1 MPSILIIDDEP
12 GIRVTLSSILED
24 EKYKVFAAEDAL
36 LGMEVLKRE
45 IIDLIFLDVLLPNMG
60 GIKALEIIRK
70 EWPVTEIVMISG
82 HANIEMAVSAVK
94 LGAFDFLEKPLS
106 LDKVLTVCRNAL
118 AIKKLRE
125 ENKTLK
131 KTYNFSS
138 EDIIGTS
145 ALARN
150 IRETVIQA
158 AASDARILITGE
170 NGSGKEV
177 IARAIHSCSAR
188 ADNPFIDV
196 NCAAIPETLI
206 ESELF
211 GHEKGAFTDA
221 VSTRKGRFELAH
233 GGTLFLDEIGDMSLS
248 AQAKVLRVIQEQK
261 IERVG
266 GEKTI
271 ETDVRIIAATNQD
284 LEKACKE
291 GRFRQDLFFRLN
303 VIPIHSP
310 SLRERKEDIPHLLC
324 HFLKILGKETT
335 LETDAMELLSEHNW
349 PGNVRELKNL
359 AERIAVMHQ
368 GNVINRENL
377 EKLLNIKAKKPV
389 NTAQTGAETELTS
402 NILEQNYN
410 DAKDSFEK
418 QYLEFQLLKNNGI
431 ISRTAEAIGIYPSN
445 LHAKIRKYCITTAKN
460 REQ

>member
-1 MPSILIIDDEP
+1 MPAILIIDDEP
-12 GIRVTLSSILED
+12 GIRSALSSILED
-24 EKYKVFAAEDAL
+24 EKYKVFTAEDAL
-36 LGMEVLKRE
+36 IGIE
-45 IIDLIFLDVLLPNMG
+45 ILRQETIDLIFLDVLLPKLG
-60 GIKALEIIRK
+60 GIEALEKIK
-70 EWPVTEIVMISG
+70 ASSLAEIVMISG
-82 HANIEMAVSAVK
+82 HANIDMAVRAVK
-94 LGAFDFLEKPLS
+94 LGAFEFLEKPLS

-131 KTYNFSS
+131 KINSFAC

-145 ALARN
+145 PVISN
-150 IRETVIQA
+150 IRETVKQA
-158 AASDARILITGE
+158 ADSDARILITGE

-177 IARAIHSCSAR
+177 IARAIHLCSVR

-196 NCAAIPETLI
+196 NCAAIPESLI

-211 GHEKGAFTDA
+211 GHEKGSFTDA

-284 LEKACKE
+284 LEKACEE

-303 VIPIHSP
+303 VIPIHVP
-310 SLRERKEDIPHLLC
+310 SLRERPEDISLLLF
-324 HFLKILGKETT
+324 HFLHLLGKEINMEADS
-335 LETDAMELLSEHNW
+335 LELLGAYDW

-359 AERIAVMHQ
+359 AERIAVMHI
-368 GNVINRENL
+368 GNSISANAL
-377 EKLLNIKAKKPV
+377 EKLLNRKAKK
-389 NTAQTGAETELTS
+389 TAGKADTALSSLPSG
-402 NILEQNYN
+402 ILEQNYN
-410 DAKDSFEK
+410 EARDCFEK
-418 QYLEFQLLKNNGI
+418 QYLEFQLFKNNGI

-445 LHAKIRKYCITTAKN
+445 LHAKLRKYGITSANTGNK
-460 REQ
+460 E